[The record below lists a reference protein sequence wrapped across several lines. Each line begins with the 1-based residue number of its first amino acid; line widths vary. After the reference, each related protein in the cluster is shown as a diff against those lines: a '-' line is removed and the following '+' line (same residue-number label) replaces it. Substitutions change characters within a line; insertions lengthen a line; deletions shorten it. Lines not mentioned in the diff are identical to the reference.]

1 MAALTRP
8 DDSRPIST
16 RGDHRCFGC
25 GRQNPRGLH
34 LSFYEL
40 PDETGLWAPFTPTPD
55 HEGFAGIVHGGIVTA
70 VLDEVMGWAVFHR
83 GIWAVTGKLSVT
95 FHHPVEVAV
104 PTRAIGRLQA
114 DRGRLLDVAAE
125 LRRDDADDLLLA
137 AATATFFR
145 VPASQARGWE
155 DRYLVHNDGQP

>member
-1 MAALTRP
+1 MATPTRP
-8 DDSRPIST
+8 DDSRRIVT
-16 RGDHRCFGC
+16 RDDHRCFGC

-40 PDETGLWAPFTPTPD
+40 QDANGLWAPFTPKPD

-95 FHHPVEVAV
+95 FRHPVEIAV
-104 PTRAIGRLQA
+104 PTRALGRLQA
-114 DRGRLLDVAAE
+114 DRGRLLDVVAE
-125 LRRDDADDLLLA
+125 LRRDADDLLLA

-145 VPASQARGWE
+145 VPETQARAWE
-155 DRYLVHNDGQP
+155 DRYLVQNDGQP